1 MRLRAI
7 KVRSIKDTK
16 RESFAWHKKSQHQ
29 KDIVRSLAIGKTVKI
44 LKLQR
49 INVVQP
55 KRTERSEARQE
66 KRAYLSC
73 DDKVVPGSRSRPD
86 GSSLWLVS
94 WHLEHRSHHGRAD
107 TDRANDWYRSN
118 RSSRIGIAE
127 HQFQLRI
134 PQKLPVYGRQLLPNY
149 PFERGW
155 ERSKWPRLDL
165 QNLRAVSRHQSRH
178 WLFSHSLSFSIQ
190 LH

>member
-29 KDIVRSLAIGKTVKI
+29 KDIKRSWGVGKVVKI
-44 LKLQR
+44 LTLQK
-49 INVVQP
+49 IDVFQP
-55 KRTERSEARQE
+55 KRTERAEKRQE
-66 KRAYLSC
+66 TRAYLSC
-73 DDKVVPGSRSRPD
+73 DDQVVPGPRSRPD

-94 WHLEHRSHHGRAD
+94 RHMEHRSHHGRAD

-127 HQFQLRI
+127 HQFQQRI
-134 PQKLPVYGRQLLPNY
+134 PQKLPVYRRQLFPNY

-178 WLFSHSLSFSIQ
+178 WLFSHCVSFSNQ